1 MSPRS
6 RPKVLSSDNL
16 AIFVAQLVGENIIHT
31 SPSTSST
38 WREKHSSSTLSPST
52 SWSKHQKTWLDEQLH
67 MVYSSKSKWAFY
79 SLCPK
84 LQSHSISLQ
93 AFRSLCRS
101 TLQALHS
108 TRRTVKRRSE
118 LQRTEKVQTAEP
130 LQIFYSL
137 LQDWR
142 TPNCRSTPFYFVG
155 PKGSNTAEDW
165 KVQAAEPSAGL

>member
-6 RPKVLSSDNL
+6 RPKPSFLRTSWPIWPDWK
-16 AIFVAQLVGENIIHT
+16 ENHPPSCPIHLLKVEGDT
-31 SPSTSST
+31 VSWKETQSP
-38 WREKHSSSTLSPST
+38 STLSPST
-52 SWSKHQKTWLDEQLH
+52 SLSKHQKTWLDEQLH

-93 AFRSLCRS
+93 ALRSLCRS

-108 TRRTVKRRSE
+108 THRTVRRRSKP
-118 LQRTEKVQTAEP
+118 QRTEKVQTAEP

-137 LQDWR
+137 LQD
-142 TPNCRSTPFYFVG
+142 
-155 PKGSNTAEDW
+155 
-165 KVQAAEPSAGL
+165 